1 MPSSTIF
8 FCDIVGFSKLPVD
21 RQSAIVNRLT
31 EKTVDYIKKW
41 LNPPTGQSE
50 VIGLPTGDGLALAFL
65 EYERPSW
72 SFRDVLGVGI
82 LLTQFGKREN
92 LQLRMGLHIGRVEVV
107 NDVNGN
113 RNVCGDAINM
123 AQRVMGAANDGQ
135 VLLSRDFIRQHIGE
149 DGTEAIKYDSQC
161 FTLTTRRAVQVYVKH
176 SRVIE
181 VVPVALHDEQ
191 GQPVPGWDGSTPDAT
206 GILPVRLTPL
216 PIDPAVRTPKE
227 ESFVDRLAKAQS
239 IALVQLTGER
249 LLSQIESGDIQF
261 SEKLEQLWVFM
272 PHIDTVSIYEDSAL
286 ISQLQNLEDYIN
298 RWRTSLMQIKE
309 QRPQARVKLGLFK
322 GPAFFGGSFLD
333 WEQTGGQVHI
343 SPYVWNVPA
352 RDCPGF
358 DLERRGRRPHPVLG
372 AYIQG
377 LRALHESTTNELK
390 DNV

>member
-1 MPSSTIF
+1 MPSSTIL
-8 FCDIVGFSKLPVD
+8 FCDIVGFSKLPAD
-21 RQSAIVNRLT
+21 GQIKIVNLLT
-31 EKTVDYIKKW
+31 QETADYIKKW
-41 LNPPTGQSE
+41 LNPPTGRPE

-72 SFRDVLGVGI
+72 KLEDVLGVGI

-107 NDVNGN
+107 NDINGN

-123 AQRVMGAANDGQ
+123 AQRVMSAANDGQ
-135 VLLSRDFIRQHIGE
+135 VLLSGDFIRQHIGE
-149 DGTEAIKYDSQC
+149 YGIETIKYESQC
-161 FTLTTRRAVQVYVKH
+161 FTLETGKAVQVYVKH
-176 SRVIE
+176 GRVIE

-191 GQPVPGWDGSTPDAT
+191 GQPVPGWDKSIPDSTRV
-206 GILPVRLTPL
+206 LPVSLTPL
-216 PIDPAVRTPKE
+216 PIELVSSTPQE

-272 PHIDTVSIYEDSAL
+272 PHTDTVPLYEKSAL
-286 ISQLQNLEDYIN
+286 MPQLQKLSDCIN

-309 QRPQARVKLGLFK
+309 QRQRARVKLGLFK

-343 SPYVWNVPA
+343 SPYVWDIPA
-352 RDCPGF
+352 RECPGF
-358 DLERRGRRPHPVLG
+358 DLERIGREPHPVLA

-377 LRALHESTTNELK
+377 LRALHESTMNELS